1 VEQIPCWITY
11 TSAKTKEIILANL
24 HRSAMY
30 SGAIKGIGPRYC
42 PSIEDKM
49 VRFAEKEKH
58 QVFLEPEGK
67 TTDEFYLN
75 GMSSSL
81 PEDVQW
87 AFVRSIPGLENAE
100 IMRPAYA
107 VEYDYSLPMQLHP
120 TLQTKRIENLYFAGQ
135 INGTSGYEEA
145 AAQGIIAGINAARQA
160 QQKPPVTLD
169 RSDAYIGVLIDDLI
183 TKGTDEPYRM
193 FTSRAEYRL
202 LLRQDNADL
211 RLSKLGYEIGLLP
224 KDRWQ
229 RVAEK
234 QRLIDQEIAR
244 LRQTRNGDATYDRIL
259 KREGM
264 TYKTL
269 PIANHSL
276 PEDVQAQVEITLKY
290 EGYVAR
296 QLEEIERF
304 KRLEEKRIPQNFD
317 YDQIPGLRAECRQK
331 LTRHRPDN
339 IGQASRL
346 SGITPADIAVLLVW
360 MKKENS

>member
-1 VEQIPCWITY
+1 
-11 TSAKTKEIILANL
+11 
-24 HRSAMY
+24 
-30 SGAIKGIGPRYC
+30 
-42 PSIEDKM
+42 
-49 VRFAEKEKH
+49 
-58 QVFLEPEGK
+58 
-67 TTDEFYLN
+67 
-75 GMSSSL
+75 MSSSL
-81 PEDVQW
+81 PEDVQL
-87 AFVRSIPGLENAE
+87 AFVRSIPGLEHAE

-120 TLQTKRIENLYFAGQ
+120 TLQTKRIENLFFAGQ

-145 AAQGIIAGINAARQA
+145 AAQGIIAGINAACQA
-160 QQKPPVTLD
+160 QAKPPVILD

-211 RLSKLGYEIGLLP
+211 RLSKIAHDIGLLP
-224 KDRWQ
+224 TDRWQ
-229 RVAEK
+229 RVQQK
-234 QRLIDQEIAR
+234 QRLIDEEIAR
-244 LRQTRNGDATYDRIL
+244 LRKTRNGDATYDRII

-269 PIANHSL
+269 PIANHNL
-276 PEDVQAQVEITLKY
+276 PEDIQAQVEITLKY
-290 EGYVAR
+290 EGYITR

-304 KRLEEKRIPQNFD
+304 KRLEEKRIPPTFN

-331 LTRHRPDN
+331 LIKYRPAN

-360 MKKENS
+360 MKKSSDS